1 MESAMLLAMA
11 FDHFVAI
18 CNPLRYI
25 IVLTPSPIPQMGLAA
40 VARGVA
46 LMIPLPILLQQLPFC
61 RNIVLS

>member
-1 MESAMLLAMA
+1 MLLAMT

-18 CNPLRYI
+18 CNPLCYI
-25 IVLTPSPIPQMGLAA
+25 IVLTPSPITQMGLAA